1 MAQMIGSMSE
11 FNPDTE
17 RITPYLERLTLYLKV
32 NKITGDSVV
41 PAILSIIG
49 GKTYSLLRDLLAPTL
64 PVSCSK
70 KKLFD
75 TLKQHYNPKPLI
87 IAERFKFHQR
97 CQ

>member
-1 MAQMIGSMSE
+1 MIDSMQE
-11 FNPDTE
+11 FNPDSE

-64 PVSCSK
+64 PEACSK
-70 KKLFD
+70 TRLLD
-75 TLKQHYNPKPLI
+75 TLKQH
-87 IAERFKFHQR
+87 
-97 CQ
+97 